1 MYEDATTTAGRTSAY
16 RPPPVPAGA
25 PALAPRQQPA
35 AEASYRPE
43 IDGLRAV
50 AVLSVLFYHLGFTS
64 FTAGYVGVDVFFVIS
79 GYLITRL
86 ITGQIERERF
96 SIGMFYVRRIRRLLP
111 VLLATTAASLLAGYF
126 LFSPERL
133 KELAASLISAS
144 FSFSNW
150 YFFRHSDYFA
160 AESTTRPLLHTWS
173 LAVEEQFYLAWP
185 TFLLLV
191 TLRPVRRFAPIAIVA
206 VGLLSLALTIHFRTH
221 TAAVFYL
228 TPFRAFEL
236 AIGALLVWADKT
248 TSPPNWV
255 REIALPAGL
264 ALIVLSVIG
273 VGTTAFSGVALLT
286 PCLGAALAIYGGV
299 ARMSGVVLRNRVM
312 VALGLI
318 SYSLYLIHW
327 PVIVFL
333 QYWLLAPLTLAQRWL
348 VVVASIHLAT
358 VMYFAVERRFRV
370 RTTSPDRRN
379 GRFFAGYSVSLAAL
393 VAVAAHMASH
403 DGWLWRYPPSIQQQI
418 RADVLAADTGFTW
431 RAFRTVQHSFVR
443 DGRRRVLLIGDSQ
456 GADVVNMLAAT
467 GQLARVDLSTVEVD
481 MQCQAIISFQA
492 AQYDALND
500 TDRAWCA
507 PARTALQDTA
517 SLGQADEAILALQ
530 WDWRGIPSIAPSV
543 ARLRSWGIKQVYVVG
558 RKSQWA
564 SGPELLRRFRL
575 SNVLET
581 RAAAR
586 KNPIAWDANARIA
599 SLHAP
604 FTYVDLMSRMCPTN
618 DLCHV
623 LTDSGDVILFDTSH
637 FSPDGARYF
646 GVSLLRDRAFDF

>member
-1 MYEDATTTAGRTSAY
+1 
-16 RPPPVPAGA
+16 
-25 PALAPRQQPA
+25 
-35 AEASYRPE
+35 
-43 IDGLRAV
+43 
-50 AVLSVLFYHLGFTS
+50 VLSVLFYHAGFAS

-86 ITGQIERERF
+86 ITGQIDRERF
-96 SIGMFYVRRIRRLLP
+96 SVRTFYVRRIRRLLP
-111 VLLATTAASLLAGYF
+111 ALLATTAGSLVAGYL

-133 KELAASLISAS
+133 KELAASLIYAS
-144 FSFSNW
+144 FSLSNW

-191 TLRPVRRFAPIAIVA
+191 TLRPVRRWAPIAIA
-206 VGLLSLALTIHFRTH
+206 AGGLLSLALTIHFRTH

-236 AIGALLVWADKT
+236 AIGALLVWVDKIA
-248 TSPPNWV
+248 SPPNWL

-264 ALIVLSVIG
+264 ALIVISVIG
-273 VGTTAFSGVALLT
+273 VGTTTFSGVALLT

-299 ARMSGVVLRNRVM
+299 ARVSGVVLRNRVM

-333 QYWLLAPLTLAQRWL
+333 QYWLLAPLTLAQQWL
-348 VVVASIHLAT
+348 VIVASIGLAT
-358 VMYFAVERRFRV
+358 VMYYSVERRFRV
-370 RTTSPDRRN
+370 RTASTDRRN
-379 GRFFAGYSVSLAAL
+379 GWFFVGYSVSLVAL
-393 VAVAAHMASH
+393 VAVAAHMVSH
-403 DGWLWRYPPSIQQQI
+403 DGWLWRYPPSIQRLI
-418 RADVLAADTGFTW
+418 RADVLAADTGYTF
-431 RAFRTVQHSFVR
+431 RAFRTVEHSFAH

-467 GQLARVDLSTVEVD
+467 GQLARVDLRAIEVD

-500 TDRAWCA
+500 TDRASCA
-507 PARTALQDTA
+507 PARSALQDTA
-517 SLGQADEAILALQ
+517 SFGEADEAILALQ
-530 WDWRGIPSIAPSV
+530 WDRRGIPSIVPSV
-543 ARLRSWGIKQVYVVG
+543 ARLRNWGVKQVYVVG
-558 RKSQWA
+558 RKSQWS

-575 SNVLET
+575 STVLET

-599 SLHAP
+599 SLRAP
-604 FTYVDLMSRMCPTN
+604 FTYIDLMSRMCPTN
-618 DLCHV
+618 NLCHV
-623 LTDSGDVILFDTSH
+623 LTDSGDVILFDTGH

-646 GVSLLRDRAFDF
+646 GTLLLRDHAFDF